1 MEAGP
6 VPRGGLGCVWGG
18 VLGPSAA
25 PGGGAG
31 RGPAVH
37 RGSGRGRGPGRGSPV
52 GAGGFA
58 SGAHPAGTR
67 RARGKRLPGGNWA
80 GGRWK
85 GSSPAAPRG
94 SGAPGGCRPG
104 SPGRGPCRDSDPVGT
119 ATWAVPGQE
128 GFSPR
133 ATPCFPSPRH
143 WSMHFNSQPVSFW
156 AQAGTRRFR
165 VRVAGQE
172 MSQGRS
178 CAHEPLVESPV

>member
-1 MEAGP
+1 M
-6 VPRGGLGCVWGG
+6 WGG
-18 VLGPSAA
+18 CSGATCG
-25 PGGGAG
+25 PGGGLVGVPRCTGGPGAGGDRAAAPRWELGASRVGLTPRGPGGPGG
-31 RGPAVH
+31 RGYLGGTG
-37 RGSGRGRGPGRGSPV
+37 RGASGRGHHQRHPGGRG
-52 GAGGFA
+52 
-58 SGAHPAGTR
+58 HP
-67 RARGKRLPGGNWA
+67 
-80 GGRWK
+80 
-85 GSSPAAPRG
+85 
-94 SGAPGGCRPG
+94 GAPGGCRPG